1 MKLESLIAKR
11 LGVGARQARLLLRE
25 GRVKVGSGVERDFR
39 RTVTRFDSIDC
50 DGATVQSGLERLR
63 ILLHKPA
70 GILSATSDPVHRTV
84 LDLVD
89 HPDRGTLHLAGRLD
103 RSSTGLVLL
112 TNDGRWS
119 ASLTDPAGGIE
130 KVYLVGTD
138 RPVPEEAVT
147 RFAEGFW
154 FATEGLTTLPAR
166 LEILSPQLV
175 RVSLREGRYHQIKRM
190 FHRLNGIRLT
200 SLHRVRIGPYE
211 LPDDLAP
218 GQWRRLDLRESVA
231 NPSPGID

>member
-1 MKLESLIAKR
+1 MPKLKLEDLIAKR
-11 LGVGARQARLLLRE
+11 LGVGTRGARALLQG
-25 GRVKVGSGVERDFR
+25 GRVAVSGVMITDHRLEIS
-39 RTVTRFDSIDC
+39 RFDEVVC
-50 DGATVQSGLERLR
+50 EGAIIQPATQRLH
-63 ILLHKPA
+63 LMLHKPG

-84 LDLVD
+84 LDLID
-89 HPDRGTLHLAGRLD
+89 HPDKTSLHLAGRLD

-119 ASLTDPAGGIE
+119 EALSDPATKVE

-138 RPVPEEAVT
+138 RRIPDEAVD

-154 FATEGLTTLPAR
+154 FATEGLTTRPAH
-166 LEILSPQLV
+166 LEILEECLARVTLV
-175 RVSLREGRYHQIKRM
+175 EGRYHQIKRM
-190 FHRLNGIRLT
+190 FHRLDGIRLT

-218 GQWRRLDLRESVA
+218 GQWRA
-231 NPSPGID
+231 IAGID